1 MVNGLF
7 DQLLKSGQDLL
18 NKQQAGGQGTGPSGG
33 GGALDALGGLFG
45 KDQGSGGGGGG
56 GVMDVLGGLFNKGQE
71 GGNSSLGSF
80 LTGAGGGALAGSA
93 ISLLLGNKGGREIVG
108 NVLTYGGMAA
118 VGAIAYKAYNNWQA
132 NQAAP
137 GTPQAEPQTLDR
149 LPQAQAEQHQR
160 AILLAMVTA
169 AKADGHVDAREQ
181 GLMTEALTKL
191 GGGNAEFEQWLAAE
205 LNKPLD
211 PAAVARAATT
221 PEMAAEIYIASVL
234 VVNEEHFLERAY
246 LDELARQ
253 LRLEPGLKAELE
265 QQVRLALAQ
274 G

>member
-1 MVNGLF
+1 MANGLF
-7 DQLLKSGQDLL
+7 DQLFKSGQDLL
-18 NKQQAGGQGTGPSGG
+18 NKQQAGGQGAGPAGG

-45 KDQGSGGGGGG
+45 KDQGGGGGG
-56 GVMDVLGGLFNKGQE
+56 GVMDVLGGLFNKGQD
-71 GGNSSLGSF
+71 GGNSSLSSF

-93 ISLLLGNKGGREIVG
+93 LSLLLGNKGGREIVG

-132 NQAAP
+132 NQAP

-191 GGGNAEFEQWLAAE
+191 GGGNAEFEQWLATE

-211 PAAVARAATT
+211 PSAVARTATS

-246 LDELARQ
+246 LEELARQ
-253 LRLEPGLKAELE
+253 LRLEPGLKTELE

>member
-18 NKQQAGGQGTGPSGG
+18 NKQQTGGQGAGPASG
-33 GGALDALGGLFG
+33 GGALDALGGLFARIRAAVAV
-45 KDQGSGGGGGG
+45 
-56 GVMDVLGGLFNKGQE
+56 VMDVLGGLFNKGQE
-71 GGNSSLGSF
+71 GGNSSLSSF

-93 ISLLLGNKGGREIVG
+93 LSWLLGNKGGREIVG

-132 NQAAP
+132 NQAP
-137 GTPQAEPQTLDR
+137 GTTQAEPQTLDR

-169 AKADGHVDAREQ
+169 AKADGHVDEREQ
-181 GLMTEALTKL
+181 GLMKEALTKL
-191 GGGNAEFEQWLAAE
+191 GGGNAEFEQWLATE

-221 PEMAAEIYIASVL
+221 PEMAAESISPAS
-234 VVNEEHFLERAY
+234 
-246 LDELARQ
+246 
-253 LRLEPGLKAELE
+253 
-265 QQVRLALAQ
+265 
-274 G
+274 